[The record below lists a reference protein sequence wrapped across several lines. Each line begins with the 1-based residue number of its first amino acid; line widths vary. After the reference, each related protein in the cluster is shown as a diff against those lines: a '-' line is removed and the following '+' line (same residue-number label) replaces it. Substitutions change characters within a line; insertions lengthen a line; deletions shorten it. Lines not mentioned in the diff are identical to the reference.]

1 MTPSFF
7 PALTGAVEIYSAIL
21 DRFRDLQDEER
32 IGRGMPSSL
41 RYCALGIPRPI
52 RSGRGMPSSLRY
64 CALGIPRPIRSSSM
78 LGHTSR
84 LTAVSWSNIGK

>member
-52 RSGRGMPSSLRY
+52 RS
-64 CALGIPRPIRSSSM
+64 SSS

-84 LTAVSWSNIGK
+84 LTAVSWGQTT

>member
-1 MTPSFF
+1 MISVIRDTVIF
-7 PALTGAVEIYSAIL
+7 PLTGAIEIL

-52 RSGRGMPSSLRY
+52 RS
-64 CALGIPRPIRSSSM
+64 SSS

-84 LTAVSWSNIGK
+84 LTAVSWGQTT